1 MSAVPRASAA
11 GALRLLLWVAF
22 LGAALLAVNA
32 LGTGALAPPQLT
44 EPSTWTDWAAR
55 REPLDAVFA
64 VMRLVVLAL
73 GWYLVGC
80 TALGVVARMLR
91 WGRLIAL
98 ADLLTVPAVRGLL
111 QSALGLGLATA
122 ALAGISAEPEPVEP
136 ARAPTAAAIALA
148 QTRDAT
154 TVVAGG
160 EAYGVM
166 RSLDGGD
173 RAVMRVVGEDAAVA
187 QLSAGTGVTWE
198 VQPGEHFWGLA
209 ERVLAESWGRPAS
222 DAEVVGYW
230 QQVVEANRG
239 ALADPGNPDLV
250 YPGQVFAVP
259 APPRAPV

>member
-1 MSAVPRASAA
+1 MSAVPRGSAG
-11 GALRLLLWVAF
+11 GALRLLVWIGLLVGGLVVASS
-22 LGAALLAVNA
+22 
-32 LGTGALAPPQLT
+32 LGTGSLAPPQLT
-44 EPSTWTDWAAR
+44 QPSTWSDWAAR

-64 VMRLVVLAL
+64 VLRLVVLAL

-80 TALGVVARMLR
+80 TTLGIVARALR
-91 WGRLIAL
+91 WGRLIAV
-98 ADLLTVPAVRGLL
+98 ADLLTIPAVRGLL

-122 ALAGISAEPEPVEP
+122 ALAGVTGEPEPVP
-136 ARAPTAAAIALA
+136 PGGAPTSAAVALA
-148 QTRDAT
+148 QSREAT

-160 EAYGVM
+160 ETFGVM

-187 QLSAGTGVTWE
+187 QLSAGTEVTWE

-222 DAEVVGYW
+222 DPEVIGYW
-230 QQVVEANRG
+230 QQLIEVNRG

-250 YPGQVFAVP
+250 YPGQVFTVP
-259 APPRAPV
+259 TPPGAPA